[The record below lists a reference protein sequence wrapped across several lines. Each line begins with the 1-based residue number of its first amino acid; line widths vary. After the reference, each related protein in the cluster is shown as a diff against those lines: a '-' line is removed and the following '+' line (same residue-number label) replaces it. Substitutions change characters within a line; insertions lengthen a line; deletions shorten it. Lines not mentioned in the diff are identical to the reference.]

1 MCQCLKFVYFFPV
14 QDVTVLV
21 QLQGSTS
28 SGRRTSAP
36 VPECPAPETHAG
48 VGELQL
54 GGLFCQLQKLLRE
67 EEEEVSG
74 GVFNSGGFSRRR
86 TLGEGR
92 SIRLDNYNEGPGAG
106 VVINGLS

>member
-21 QLQGSTS
+21 QLQDSTS
-28 SGRRTSAP
+28 SGRRRTSAP
-36 VPECPAPETHAG
+36 VPGCPAPETPAG
-48 VGELQL
+48 GGELQL

-67 EEEEVSG
+67 EEEEVSV

-86 TLGEGR
+86 ALGEGR
-92 SIRLDNYNEGPGAG
+92 S
-106 VVINGLS
+106 S